1 MWPDLFGVVVHH
13 ARGVVYGQH
22 DLILSLAGF
31 GATEPDLVLAELTG
45 DVRNHLPHVQSFPC
59 PVVSPTRQQL
69 QHNNNYNT
77 TTIIISLI
85 DFFLTLSCQ

>member
-59 PVVSPTRQQL
+59 SVVSPTTQQQL
-69 QHNNNYNT
+69 QHNNNYY
-77 TTIIISLI
+77 II
-85 DFFLTLSCQ
+85 D